1 MEIIIEND
9 KLIQKGMTR
18 EEMFQVAEEHTAIHV
33 GSGGSRVLATPW
45 MIAFMERVAHRLLAE
60 NLPAGESSVG
70 VLVDVRHL
78 APTPIGAAVRVQVE
92 IVTMDGAQVT
102 FSVQAW
108 DQAEKIGEGRH
119 QRVLINEAR
128 FLRRVEGKK

>member
-1 MEIIIEND
+1 MDID
-9 KLIQKGMTR
+9 KVIQKGMTR
-18 EEMFQVAEEHTAIHV
+18 EETFQVAEEHTAIHV

-92 IVTMDGAQVT
+92 IVTLDGIQVT
-102 FSVQAW
+102 FSVRAW
-108 DQAEKIGEGRH
+108 DQAEMIGEGRH
-119 QRVLINEAR
+119 QRVVINEAR

>member
-1 MEIIIEND
+1 MDIDEV
-9 KLIQKGMTR
+9 IQKGMTR
-18 EEMFQVAEEHTAIHV
+18 EETFQVAEEHTAIHV

-45 MIAFMERVAHRLLAE
+45 MIAFMERAAHRLLAE

-92 IVTMDGAQVT
+92 IVTLDGAQVT
-102 FSVQAW
+102 FYVQAW
-108 DQAEKIGEGRH
+108 DQAEKIGEGHH
-119 QRVLINEAR
+119 QRVVINEAR

>member
-1 MEIIIEND
+1 MDIDEV
-9 KLIQKGMTR
+9 IQKGMVR

-78 APTPIGAAVRVQVE
+78 APTPIGAAVRVQAE
-92 IVTMDGAQVT
+92 IVTVAGAQVT